1 MAKRKAKD
9 SVFLD
14 LFQNK
19 SYLLKLYRTL
29 HPEDTTATEDS
40 LTDVTITNVLTDNLY
55 NDLGFIV
62 NNKLLIL
69 VEAQSTWT
77 VNILVRILLYLA
89 QSYHEYFQRTCQD
102 YYKSRKVKM
111 PKPELYVI
119 FTGNKGRKPDK
130 ISLSKEFFESADID
144 IEVKAKVIYE
154 SDTDDIINQ
163 YIIFCKV
170 FNEQTKQHG
179 MTQKAVTETIRICK
193 DRNVLREYL
202 AQRYHEYF
210 ERTSQSLYKS
220 KKVKMPKPELY
231 VIFTGNKGRK
241 PDTISLSKEFFNG
254 EDIDIEIK
262 AKVIYE
268 SDKDN
273 IINEYIVFCKV
284 FNEQIKEHGMTKQA
298 VTETIRICKDRNI
311 LKQYLSSKEVEVVTI
326 MMSLFEDEQI
336 MKSFIKSERHDA
348 ERAMAEQLIRK
359 GKMTLEEIADCVS
372 TLSFD
377 ELKEIEAEIMQLA

>member
-1 MAKRKAKD
+1 MQDDAKQIPEVKAKRTAKN

-19 SYLLKLYRTL
+19 SYLLKLYKTL

-62 NNKLLIL
+62 NNKLMIL

-89 QSYHEYFQRTCQD
+89 QSYHEYFQRTSQD
-102 YYKSRKVKM
+102 YYKSKKVKM

-130 ISLSKEFFESADID
+130 ISLSKEFFEGAVIDID
-144 IEVKAKVIYE
+144 VKAKVIYE

-179 MTQKAVTETIRICK
+179 MTQKAVMETIRICK
-193 DRNVLREYL
+193 DKNVLKEYL
-202 AQRYHEYF
+202 NQRE
-210 ERTSQSLYKS
+210 K
-220 KKVKMPKPELY
+220 
-231 VIFTGNKGRK
+231 
-241 PDTISLSKEFFNG
+241 
-254 EDIDIEIK
+254 
-262 AKVIYE
+262 
-268 SDKDN
+268 
-273 IINEYIVFCKV
+273 
-284 FNEQIKEHGMTKQA
+284 
-298 VTETIRICKDRNI
+298 
-311 LKQYLSSKEVEVVTI
+311 EVVTI
-326 MMSLFEDEQI
+326 MMSLFDEEQI
-336 MKSFIKSERHDA
+336 IKSFIRSERHDA
-348 ERAMAEQLIRK
+348 DRETAERMIKDGELS
-359 GKMTLEEIADCVS
+359 LEKIARYVPA
-372 TLSFD
+372 LSME
-377 ELKEIEAEIMQLA
+377 ELKELEAEIMQLA